1 MQPVLVASKRYLNE
15 ADNRTKTSKH
25 KSFFD
30 FRFSVDKSCY
40 MTTTTTT
47 SRLCSCTVVLIYLSL
62 TSIKFLFFI
71 CLFSHTQ
78 ESSFEVCTA
87 HREPHIAIHYI
98 GTDIFGTN
106 TMSEIVSRWMGPA
119 VHQQFRRWRKN
130 RPEKSNYKS

>member
-30 FRFSVDKSCY
+30 FGFSVDKSCY
-40 MTTTTTT
+40 MTTTT

-62 TSIKFLFFI
+62 TSIKFLLFI

-78 ESSFEVCTA
+78 ESSFGVCTA
-87 HREPHIAIHYI
+87 QHSKQRTTYCNTLYWHRHFWYQHHVRDRESMNGLGRTSTIS
-98 GTDIFGTN
+98 
-106 TMSEIVSRWMGPA
+106 TMA
-119 VHQQFRRWRKN
+119 
-130 RPEKSNYKS
+130 